1 MPHRLLLPLL
11 ALVACSDPSA
21 STPEPASGQEP
32 GPETMTARGGS
43 ESSESYESYESN
55 GPNEP
60 SETRE
65 SPRAITFADLSLV
78 GSDVDGLLDAM
89 FDEQGEAEFEYPESV
104 ADLDRNLVEIIG
116 YMIALEYE
124 DDGQVSEFMLVRD
137 LAACCFG
144 GMPRPDEW
152 VHVKM
157 AEGTGSNLFL
167 MVPFSVT
174 GRLAVGLQREE
185 GGFLSSAFQLEGT
198 ATRAR

>member
-43 ESSESYESYESN
+43 ESYESN
-55 GPNEP
+55 GPEEP
-60 SETRE
+60 SETPE

-152 VHVKM
+152 V
-157 AEGTGSNLFL
+157 
-167 MVPFSVT
+167 
-174 GRLAVGLQREE
+174 
-185 GGFLSSAFQLEGT
+185 LSLIHI
-198 ATRAR
+198 

>member
-1 MPHRLLLPLL
+1 MIRHLLLPLL
-11 ALVACSDPSA
+11 ALVACSDPS
-21 STPEPASGQEP
+21 SGTPGPASGQEP
-32 GPETMTARGGS
+32 GTELMTAPAEPHIS
-43 ESSESYESYESN
+43 ESQASEPPKS
-55 GPNEP
+55 
-60 SETRE
+60 SETSE
-65 SPRAITFADLSLV
+65 SPRAITFGDLSLV

-89 FDEQGEAEFEYPESV
+89 FDEQGETDFEYPETV
-104 ADLDRNLVEIIG
+104 ADLDRDFVEIIG

-174 GRLAVGLQREE
+174 GRLSVGLEREE

-198 ATRAR
+198 STRAR